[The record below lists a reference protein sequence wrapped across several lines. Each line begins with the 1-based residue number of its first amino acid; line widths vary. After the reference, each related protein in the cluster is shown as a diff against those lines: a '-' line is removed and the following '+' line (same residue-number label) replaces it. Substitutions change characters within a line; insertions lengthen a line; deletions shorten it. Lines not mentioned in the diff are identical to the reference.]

1 MHERRL
7 AGNEGDDP
15 YYRPGCY
22 AGGVRSSVSS
32 YFATRQFAQ
41 HDFSAKT
48 TFGAK
53 SSTGHRSRPQVTGVI
68 ARAIRSGNPLQM
80 LNPLAPAKYGT
91 AEENVVLNPDVPGKW
106 DGIKLLRISF

>member
-1 MHERRL
+1 
-7 AGNEGDDP
+7 
-15 YYRPGCY
+15 
-22 AGGVRSSVSS
+22 VRSIVSS
-32 YFATRQFAQ
+32 YFAIRQFAE
-41 HDFSAKT
+41 HDFSAET

-80 LNPLAPAKYGT
+80 LNPLAPAKYGA
-91 AEENVVLNPDVPGKW
+91 AEENVLLDPDRPGKW

>member
-1 MHERRL
+1 M
-7 AGNEGDDP
+7 
-15 YYRPGCY
+15 
-22 AGGVRSSVSS
+22 RSSVSS

-41 HDFSAKT
+41 HDSSAKT

-53 SSTGHRSRPQVTGVI
+53 SSTEAGPQITGVI
-68 ARAIRSGNPLQM
+68 PHAIRSGNPRQM